1 MTREAEASDR
11 GLDTVGQKRPPLGAG
26 LKGSPESLVP
36 YSLGGYCCYPLG
48 GDPGAPHREIYGPD
62 VYPAPIGFIR
72 AQVTNHA
79 RMLAAVVMSQGAGR
93 AFCSARFAYPQ
104 QQGAFPRLGRAT
116 VVRRQKLKW
125 CRSRSAPVGGTDCNL
140 NPLPEPLVRHYNL

>member
-48 GDPGAPHREIYGPD
+48 GDPAP
-62 VYPAPIGFIR
+62 PIARSMDLMFIR
-72 AQVTNHA
+72 RRSDLFEPSHQPRENARRRCDGHGEGVAWRLTGIVLIDNH
-79 RMLAAVVMSQGAGR
+79 
-93 AFCSARFAYPQ
+93 PDH
-104 QQGAFPRLGRAT
+104 
-116 VVRRQKLKW
+116 RR
-125 CRSRSAPVGGTDCNL
+125 
-140 NPLPEPLVRHYNL
+140 EPDD